1 MSTAV
6 VEAPQAPVEIVSTK
20 HEMSVMDHT
29 GDFKV
34 LWDRHNPEEVEA
46 ARKTFNDL
54 KKKGYAAFKLTG
66 SDGRG
71 EQVREFNPADERLV
85 MVPALQGG

>member
-1 MSTAV
+1 MSTEAV
-6 VEAPQAPVEIVSTK
+6 MEPPVSTVQK

-34 LWDRHNPEEVEA
+34 LWDRHNTDEVEA

-54 KKKGYAAFKLTG
+54 KKKGYAAFKITG
-66 SDGRG
+66 TDGRG
-71 EQVREFNPADERLV
+71 EQVREFNSNDEKLV
-85 MVPALQGG
+85 MVPAVQGG

>member
-1 MSTAV
+1 MSTEVMEPPAG
-6 VEAPQAPVEIVSTK
+6 K
-20 HEMSVMDHT
+20 HEMAVLDHT

-34 LWDRHNPEEVEA
+34 LWDQHNADEVQIA
-46 ARKTFNDL
+46 SKTFGDL

-71 EQVREFNPADERLV
+71 EQVREFNAQDERLI
-85 MVPALQGG
+85 MIPQLQGG